1 MRLFDWMY
9 RRWQPIVAVVWLNC
23 EHAFACR
30 YSEKTTSRV
39 YIIRRAKKENNEDV
53 CTCRLLQYRS
63 NISLPFHAGHE
74 KNKTGRNGEEFNLI
88 RAITERVYIS
98 LIDSEKKK
106 IERKRLV
113 FL

>member
-1 MRLFDWMY
+1 MY

-63 NISLPFHAGHE
+63 NISLPFHAVATKKTRRVEME
-74 KNKTGRNGEEFNLI
+74 KNLTSSVR
-88 RAITERVYIS
+88 
-98 LIDSEKKK
+98 
-106 IERKRLV
+106 
-113 FL
+113 